1 MIPGIWSH
9 DLIYPWQHE
18 LHSLLNWP
26 GGTIKSIGDFIRVF
40 PLLLSLSWSISA
52 LVRLGVVKYKT
63 LFGCEITPELPSFS
77 VLIPFCGDGEEAL
90 RSVRSLRHLTP
101 APQEI
106 VMIDDGS
113 PVELEMPEGSALPA
127 NLRLIRLPQNVGKA
141 AALNHA
147 LRLLTSDVVVCL
159 DADTTAQSTDWS
171 PMLAQFAVHK
181 ELGAITGKIRP
192 KQIRNLVQVMQAI
205 DYLAVICMV
214 KCAESL
220 WGGLTTVSGAW
231 VAYRRQ
237 ALVECG
243 GWNAETSA
251 EDIDLSWR
259 LQSGGW
265 RLDYDFN
272 WTANVEM
279 ALRWTSLWRQRRRWS
294 SGMARTLRQH
304 FHGVFHAGARHAA
317 VSFLA
322 VLGCLW
328 IVSSLGLG
336 VFTLGRAV
344 LGHFGSGWLAEYK
357 ILISL
362 GAAAFVLQLL
372 VGIVI
377 DRSSWRRYPMMILLA
392 PAYPIYFWGI
402 LFTSNIVG
410 FIHGFFYQG
419 GGRWEPT
426 NALDS
431 APYEPNKMVI
441 TRHDKGRLSRQ
452 TEAEITNSIHG
463 AASHSLNSMR
473 HGVRPFAGQLMRLLV
488 FSWSGLCLYSGLSMA
503 IKVPSTFVSSAVM
516 ILQLLI
522 GATIW
527 TLACWRFPKRG
538 LWGSKA
544 GVTIPDSIFN
554 KPYPECCTQDLPLV
568 KFTIDSAASK
578 PVVSS
583 NVEVVHF
590 LKTL

>member
-63 LFGCEITPELPSFS
+63 LFSCKITPELPSFS

-113 PVELEMPEGSALPA
+113 PAELELPTGSALPA

-171 PMLAQFAVHK
+171 PMLAQFAIHK

-279 ALRWTSLWRQRRRWS
+279 ALRWSSLWRQRRRWS

-328 IVSSLGLG
+328 IVSSLGPGSFHLG
-336 VFTLGRAV
+336 KGSIRAFWIGLAVGIQDPDFAGRCGVCAAIAGGNRDRSQFVAALPDDDFTRTGLSYLF
-344 LGHFGSGWLAEYK
+344 LGHSFHQQHCGIHPRLLLSGWW
-357 ILISL
+357 
-362 GAAAFVLQLL
+362 Q
-372 VGIVI
+372 VGTYE
-377 DRSSWRRYPMMILLA
+377 RAGFRARR
-392 PAYPIYFWGI
+392 
-402 LFTSNIVG
+402 
-410 FIHGFFYQG
+410 
-419 GGRWEPT
+419 
-426 NALDS
+426 
-431 APYEPNKMVI
+431 
-441 TRHDKGRLSRQ
+441 TRRNGHYTPR
-452 TEAEITNSIHG
+452 
-463 AASHSLNSMR
+463 
-473 HGVRPFAGQLMRLLV
+473 
-488 FSWSGLCLYSGLSMA
+488 
-503 IKVPSTFVSSAVM
+503 
-516 ILQLLI
+516 
-522 GATIW
+522 
-527 TLACWRFPKRG
+527 
-538 LWGSKA
+538 
-544 GVTIPDSIFN
+544 
-554 KPYPECCTQDLPLV
+554 
-568 KFTIDSAASK
+568 
-578 PVVSS
+578 
-583 NVEVVHF
+583 
-590 LKTL
+590 